1 MDESSTLSAGTMKNT
16 FQHHFHTFGSGLR
29 LVTIPM
35 PATKTATVFVLVGTG
50 SKYETKNIN
59 GISHFLEHMMFK
71 GTVKRPGTMDIA
83 RELDSIGAEYNAF
96 TGKEYT
102 GYYAKASIEKLDI
115 CLDVVFDI
123 FLNSK
128 FDEKEIV
135 IEKGVIVEE
144 INMYR
149 DLPQRYVSDV
159 FERLLYGDQPAGWSI
174 AGEKDTVVSFKR
186 DAFVDY
192 FNTHYVAEN
201 TIVAVAGNVEPDEV
215 KKKIESYFKSIRHGK
230 SIGKLAVSEEQNQP
244 KQMINFKE
252 TDQSHF
258 ILGFRSFSMFDERR
272 YALAVLSKI
281 LGGGMSSRLFYEV
294 RERRGLAYYVRSET
308 NPYTDSGYL
317 SISAGVNNEKAL
329 DAIKVILDEVNKVK
343 QNGVTEKE
351 LKQAKDNAEG
361 SMALGLEH
369 SDGVAMSYADSVLFH
384 KKVLTP
390 EQELGKIRRV
400 TMEQVHQVAKDV
412 CGDSRLNLAVI
423 GPFKDSSKFT
433 EILKL

>member
-1 MDESSTLSAGTMKNT
+1 MKEI
-16 FQHHFHTFGSGLR
+16 FKHQLHTFESGLR

-71 GTVKRPGTMDIA
+71 GTAKRPGTMDIA
-83 RELDSIGAEYNAF
+83 RELDTIGAEYNAF

-102 GYYAKASIEKLDI
+102 GYYAKASIEKLDT

-128 FDEKEIV
+128 FDEKEIA

-149 DLPQRYVSDV
+149 DLPQRYVGDL
-159 FERLLYGDQPAGWSI
+159 FEQLLYGDQPAGWSI
-174 AGEKDTVVSFKR
+174 AGEKDTVVNFKR
-186 DAFVDY
+186 NEFVDY

-201 TIVAVAGNVEPDEV
+201 TIVAVAGNVEPEEV
-215 KKKIESYFKSIRHGK
+215 KKKVENYFESIRHGK
-230 SIGKLAVSEEQNQP
+230 LAGKPAVTEEQSEP
-244 KQMINFKE
+244 KQLINFKE

-258 ILGFRSFSMFDERR
+258 ILGFRSFDMFDDKR

-294 RERRGLAYYVRSET
+294 RERRGLAYYVKSDT
-308 NPYTDSGYL
+308 NPYTDSGYF
-317 SISAGVNNEKAL
+317 SVSAGVNNEKAF
-329 DAIKVILDEVNKVK
+329 DAIKVILDEINKIK
-343 QNGVTEKE
+343 TDGVTEKE
-351 LKQAKDNAEG
+351 LQQAKDNAEG
-361 SMALGLEH
+361 GMALGLEH

-390 EQELGKIRRV
+390 EEELDKIKRV
-400 TMEQVHQVAKDV
+400 TLEQVHQVAKEV
-412 CGDSRLNLAVI
+412 CENGKMNFAVI
-423 GPFKDSSKFT
+423 GPFKDEDKFKK
-433 EILKL
+433 ILKL